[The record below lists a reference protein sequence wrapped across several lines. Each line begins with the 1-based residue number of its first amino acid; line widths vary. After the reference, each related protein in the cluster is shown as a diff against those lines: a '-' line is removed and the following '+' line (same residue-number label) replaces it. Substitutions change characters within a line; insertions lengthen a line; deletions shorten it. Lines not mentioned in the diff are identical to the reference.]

1 MFTSTV
7 VSFVVRNTIFRKAP
21 PSRVSGYG
29 ERSIDLNKVVAT
41 FEKHTFLSQTD
52 LTRTGIISNSFFPQ
66 NLTLGYMTKTLNQI
80 IFFFPPP
87 KSEYFFSNIGNQNIF
102 LENQLLAHSR
112 WFSLGTPA
120 TSTTKTG
127 HHDIA
132 EILLKVAL
140 NTKNHQ
146 IIHVER

>member
-52 LTRTGIISNSFFPQ
+52 LTRTGIISNSFFPPEF
-66 NLTLGYMTKTLNQI
+66 NIRLYDKNSESNKK
-80 IFFFPPP
+80 IFLHQ
-87 KSEYFFSNIGNQNIF
+87 NQNIF
-102 LENQLLAHSR
+102 SATLGIRIFFQKTSCLPIVGGSLWVLQLL
-112 WFSLGTPA
+112 PP
-120 TSTTKTG
+120 
-127 HHDIA
+127 
-132 EILLKVAL
+132 LKLV
-140 NTKNHQ
+140 TMIQPKYC
-146 IIHVER
+146 

>member
-1 MFTSTV
+1 MFTFSLDILNFVISGLTLVFSLFGCRYHIWRFEAWMFTSTV

-80 IFFFPPP
+80 IFFSSTKIRIFFQQHWE
-87 KSEYFFSNIGNQNIF
+87 SEYFF
-102 LENQLLAHSR
+102 R
-112 WFSLGTPA
+112 KP
-120 TSTTKTG
+120 
-127 HHDIA
+127 
-132 EILLKVAL
+132 VACP
-140 NTKNHQ
+140 
-146 IIHVER
+146 

>member
-1 MFTSTV
+1 MFTFSLDILNFVISGLTLVFSLFGCRYHIWRFEAWMFTSTV

-66 NLTLGYMTKTLNQI
+66 NFTLGYMTKTLNQI
-80 IFFFPPP
+80 IFFSSTKIRIFFQQHWE
-87 KSEYFFSNIGNQNIF
+87 SEYFF
-102 LENQLLAHSR
+102 R
-112 WFSLGTPA
+112 RP
-120 TSTTKTG
+120 
-127 HHDIA
+127 
-132 EILLKVAL
+132 VACP
-140 NTKNHQ
+140 
-146 IIHVER
+146 